1 MARMGLHDALRRT
14 RRRLVMAASPWKYRK
29 GTVPLPIKW
38 LISPLRYDVLVRL
51 EFLRFHERHLDLYGT
66 DFPAYLAKALDQP
79 YFVWFREVLCRRR
92 CPGLR
97 DDRDGLVR
105 AYEAKVRE
113 TAGLHRNYRE
123 RGFDRRD
130 PIILRSGG
138 KVLPTS
144 TGKAI
149 RRKMFVGDGC
159 HRMALLMLDGAEI
172 LEPGHYRVRRYPAY
186 EPLDNTHLLIGPLRL
201 SRGEYYRYLSGGY
214 TASTCE
220 DRDMLLA
227 SVRKQ
232 EPARVAELEQ
242 VIAIDEPQFA

>member
-1 MARMGLHDALRRT
+1 MGVRDALRQT
-14 RRRLVMAASPWKYRK
+14 HRRLVMAASPWKYKK

-51 EFLRFHERHLDLYGT
+51 EYFRFHERHLDLYGG
-66 DFPAYLAKALDQP
+66 DFSGYLAKALEHP

-92 CPGLR
+92 FAQLQE
-97 DDRDGLVR
+97 DRDGLVR

-113 TAGLHRNYRE
+113 TAGLHRDFRE
-123 RGFDRRD
+123 RGFDRRR
-130 PIILRSGG
+130 PIVLRSGE
-138 KVLPTS
+138 KVLRTS
-144 TGKAI
+144 TGKEI

-172 LEPGHYRVRRYPAY
+172 LEPGHYRIRRYRSY

-201 SRGEYYRYLSGGY
+201 SPGEYYRFLSGGY
-214 TASTCE
+214 TGSTCE
-220 DRDMLLA
+220 DRDTLLA

-232 EPARVAELEQ
+232 EPAKVAELEQ
-242 VIAIDEPQFA
+242 VIAIDEKQLA